1 MTEPIV
7 TVVLST
13 FNGECYLPELLASL
27 AAQSRRPDRI
37 VLRDDGS
44 RDASPAIVA
53 DWARRENIVLQ
64 HVAGPPMGPAKSFL
78 AAIAAAEPTDVML
91 LADQDD
97 VWLPEKVERAIAMLP
112 YGPSAQP
119 MLYASALH
127 IVGAALQPI
136 RESVPVRHLG
146 FASAAYESVLTGCT
160 MALNGALIDLVRV
173 EPQVR
178 VQMHDWWLY
187 TLAAATGGI
196 VFDEHSTILYRQHG
210 ANVLGAGPKGW
221 KALLARIRRLRV
233 APGARRSDQL
243 EQLLSLHASRMHPEA
258 LELACLLVKGRTS
271 LIRRIYTAFAARVLR
286 QADHDVLTTRFAIL
300 INRF

>member
-1 MTEPIV
+1 M
-7 TVVLST
+7 VLST
-13 FNGECYLPELLASL
+13 FNGDRYLPEFLASL

-53 DWARRENIVLQ
+53 DWAKRENIVLQ
-64 HVAGPPMGPAKSFL
+64 LVTGPPIGPAGSFL

-97 VWLPEKVERAIAMLP
+97 VWLPKKIERAVAMLP
-112 YGPSAQP
+112 YESSAQP
-119 MLYASALH
+119 MLYASALR

-136 RESVPVRHLG
+136 RESAPIRHLG

-160 MALNGALIDLVRV
+160 MALNGALIDLVRI

-187 TLAAATGGI
+187 TLATATGGT
-196 VFDEHSTILYRQHG
+196 VFDEQPTILYRQHG
-210 ANVLGAGPKGW
+210 ANVLGAGPRGW

-233 APGARRSDQL
+233 PPGARRSDQL
-243 EQLLSLHASRMHPEA
+243 EQLLSLHAPRMHPEA
-258 LELACLLVKGRTS
+258 LQLARLLVKGRIS
-271 LIRRIYTAFAARVLR
+271 LSGRIHAAFAARVVR
-286 QADHDVLTTRFAIL
+286 QADHNVLTTRFAIL